1 MSFLYPTFLWAL
13 TALSIPIIIHLFNFR
28 KTQRVYFSST
38 RFLKKVQDA
47 TSAKRKLKHYLIL
60 ASRLLFLL
68 FLVFTFAQPI
78 IPATEQFSTNRNIS
92 IYLDNSLSMS
102 VPVGEKT
109 RALDAGIGY
118 ARQIVEIFPPD
129 SRYRLLT
136 NDFAPFSNSYK
147 TKAEIQDMLSQVRL
161 SPVSRSLAE
170 IKDRFYNAASADGST
185 EVFWISDFQ
194 QATTG
199 QLNSSV
205 FDTTQR
211 WHIVPLTFQ
220 TNTNIF
226 IDTAYLENPFVV
238 GGEKNTL
245 HVRLRNDGARAVEQ
259 LLVKVSVNG
268 IQTGTSSVNIA
279 AKGMTETSFDLP
291 VRQAGL
297 VTGLQGISRATIS
310 FNDYPVSFDNEF
322 YLALN
327 FTEKIRVIEI
337 KSNNEITPVE
347 KVFGN
352 KQVFS
357 FRTFTVKNFNYSLL
371 SEADL
376 VVVNGLDRFDASL
389 SLSLRAV
396 VGDGRSLFVIPG
408 STADVTSY
416 KNLLR
421 LPVVNI
427 VKASALTE
435 LDYPDFNNPFFEN
448 VFEERSA
455 RLEMPQ
461 ASQLLDWGN
470 DRSAILKFK
479 DDEPFLSVFNQSGKL
494 YVLAS
499 PLENAFTSFHNS
511 ALFVPVMYRMAASGK
526 KNDVKPYYSLNESFI
541 SLRLDSIYGEQP
553 LKLVGEQE
561 IIPSQRKLADQ
572 VMMELPRFAMSAG
585 FYKVAYARD
594 TIGLLAFNLTK
605 KESFLG
611 QFTGAEIKQQLGNSK
626 GLSIFES
633 NSVEAFS
640 NEIKARYLGTPL
652 WKYALVLALFFLLVE
667 ILLIRF
673 LK

>member
-1 MSFLYPTFLWAL
+1 MSFLYPSFLWAL
-13 TALSIPIIIHLFNFR
+13 TTLSIPIIIHLFNFR
-28 KTQRVYFSST
+28 KTQRIFFSST
-38 RFLKKVQDA
+38 RFLKQVQEA

-68 FLVFTFAQPI
+68 FLVFVFTQPI

-147 TKAEIQDMLSQVRL
+147 TKAEIQDLLSQIRL
-161 SPVSRSLAE
+161 SSVSRSVSE
-170 IKDRFYNAASADGST
+170 IKERFYNST
-185 EVFWISDFQ
+185 TTDRSNEVFWISDFQ
-194 QATTG
+194 QSTAG
-199 QLNSSV
+199 QLNTSV
-205 FDTTQR
+205 YDTTQR
-211 WHIVPLTFQ
+211 WHLVPLTFQ

-245 HVRLRNDGARAVEQ
+245 HVRLRNDGTRAVEQ
-259 LLVKVSVNG
+259 LLVKVSMNG

-279 AKGMTETSFDLP
+279 AKGLTETSFDL
-291 VRQAGL
+291 
-297 VTGLQGISRATIS
+297 VTGLHGISRATVS

-327 FTEKIRVIEI
+327 FTEKIRVVEI
-337 KSNNEITPVE
+337 KSKNEVTPVE

-352 KQVFS
+352 KEVFS
-357 FRTFTVKNFNYSLL
+357 FRSFTVSNFNYSLL

-376 VVVNGLDRFDASL
+376 VVTNGLDRFDMSL
-389 SLSLRAV
+389 VSSLRTFIS
-396 VGDGRSLFVIPG
+396 DGGALFVIPG
-408 STADVTSY
+408 LTPDITSY
-416 KNLLR
+416 KNLLG
-421 LPVVNI
+421 LPSANVV
-427 VKASALTE
+427 KGSALTQ

-448 VFEERSA
+448 VFEERSV
-455 RLEMPQ
+455 RIEMPQ
-461 ASQLLDWGN
+461 ASQLLAWGN

-479 DDEPFLSVFNQSGKL
+479 NEQPFLSVFNQSGKL
-494 YVLAS
+494 YLLAA

-511 ALFVPVMYRMAASGK
+511 ALFVPVMYRMSASGK
-526 KNDVKPYYSLNESFI
+526 KSEVKPYYSLNESFI
-541 SLRLDSIYGEQP
+541 SLRLDSVSGEQP
-553 LKLVGEQE
+553 IKLVGEQE
-561 IIPSQRKLADQ
+561 IVPGQRKLGDQ
-572 VMMELPRFAMSAG
+572 VLMELPPLAMSAG
-585 FYKVAYARD
+585 FYKVTHERD
-594 TIGLLAFNLTK
+594 TVGLLAFNLNK
-605 KESFLG
+605 YESLLG
-611 QFTGAEIKQQLGNSK
+611 QYTAEQIKQQLGNPE
-626 GLSIFES
+626 GISIFEA
-633 NSVEAFS
+633 NSEEAFS

-652 WKYALVLALFFLLVE
+652 WKFALILALFFLLVE